1 MLGLR
6 DARLA
11 AGGEVLAV
19 VAHQVVRA
27 PLERLVAVES
37 PATEKEI

>member
-27 PLERLVAVES
+27 PLRLVVVES
-37 PATEKEI
+37 PATKKET